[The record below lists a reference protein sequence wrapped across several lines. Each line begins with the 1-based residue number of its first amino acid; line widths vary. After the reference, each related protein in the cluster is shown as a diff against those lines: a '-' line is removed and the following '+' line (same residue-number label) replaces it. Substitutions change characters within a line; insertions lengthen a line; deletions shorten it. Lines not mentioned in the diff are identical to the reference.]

1 MYSVYIKFLIQLS
14 INQSH
19 NLLFLRNKLFD
30 ALSDIL
36 LNKQIQKFHESF
48 LNY

>member
-14 INQSH
+14 INQRH

-30 ALSDIL
+30 ALSHIL

-48 LNY
+48 